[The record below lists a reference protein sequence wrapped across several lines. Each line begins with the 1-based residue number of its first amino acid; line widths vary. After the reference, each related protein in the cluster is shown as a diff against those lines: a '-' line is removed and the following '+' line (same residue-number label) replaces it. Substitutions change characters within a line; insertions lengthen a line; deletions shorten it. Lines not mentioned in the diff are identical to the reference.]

1 MANGSYGY
9 ESSGDG
15 SPEWDESLSQRS
27 MASGEFHPHFRNACH
42 TVLHIGPSRYGSK
55 FLEVASLGSNRNLAD
70 DDEEAVANSSP
81 CVCRGDNR
89 GRVRQT
95 PQRGTALGVHRHILD
110 LGTSLLSHF
119 QSASS
124 YELPSRSARSLA
136 AFASFHPRWNS
147 LSLLADHRAWDRIL
161 YMLCGASA
169 RSLDG
174 HGSANLVHWVLLSFH
189 SGTGDTAP
197 PAPTGEPSTSRRM
210 HPISKRARFY
220 GVILI

>member
-1 MANGSYGY
+1 MISLSVIAMANGSYGY

-95 PQRGTALGVHRHILD
+95 PQRGTALGVHWHI

-119 QSASS
+119 QVIANCHPGQHVALQPS
-124 YELPSRSARSLA
+124 YDFTPVGIHCLCWQNFVLGIAFCICRA
-136 AFASFHPRWNS
+136 A
-147 LSLLADHRAWDRIL
+147 
-161 YMLCGASA
+161 
-169 RSLDG
+169 
-174 HGSANLVHWVLLSFH
+174 
-189 SGTGDTAP
+189 
-197 PAPTGEPSTSRRM
+197 
-210 HPISKRARFY
+210 RARGHWTGMAASTLYIGCF
-220 GVILI
+220 